1 MAMTKRSDVGR
12 GPQKQGC
19 HLWSIG
25 RACLLFLLTISLFV
39 LSSTAQAQTLSGVC
53 DRTPQVRDA
62 LVVIV
67 GGGVTCADVTPDQLG
82 SISVLSLGS
91 ERIETLQSGDFA
103 GLTNLEQLDLYDN
116 DLTAL
121 PPNIFAGLTNLRQL
135 NLWHND
141 LATLSPNVFADL
153 TNLRVLDLD
162 DNDFADIPPDVFAG
176 LTNLQSLWLNDTR
189 LTTLPPSLFAGLT
202 NLESLVVSGNEFTT
216 LPPDVFTN
224 LTSLEYLSLR
234 NNFLTTLPPDIFTGL
249 TNLETLLLHD
259 NHLTTLP
266 PSLFAGLTNLGSLYL
281 HENDL
286 TALPPD
292 AFTGLTN
299 LRVLSLSRNRLT
311 ALPPK
316 VFAGLTN
323 LIRLHLDTNQL
334 TTLPPTLF
342 AGLSRLR
349 LLDFSGNHLTTL
361 PPKVFADLAS
371 LGQVWLNANPGAPFP
386 VAMTLEN
393 STLSGGVVVKVA
405 TGAPFDMT
413 VNLSVTG
420 ATLSAPSATVATG
433 SVTSEAITV
442 IPTGGPIQITLG
454 AAPPVPNDPSDSC
467 SLDRPCYRGLM
478 PTVSSEPF
486 EPDIAPLTPPVDT
499 HADTPRTA
507 TRISSTSSTPGQ
519 IGPASDVDYFRVRVT
534 QAGTLT
540 VETAGS
546 MDTVGTLWQG
556 DEEIMTDD
564 DGGDGHN
571 FRLVASVDAGT
582 YMVAVRGYGAST
594 GQYTLDVNF
603 AVGALDRLGPETF
616 QSGIGFISGWVCEAE
631 RVELEFDGG
640 STLEFPFS
648 DLLASCSTS
657 PNSMHCS
664 GRSAF
669 FAPPFDSSGEDG
681 EDYPPFPFPPPFGFV
696 LEAPYGTDRED
707 TLEACGDQDNGFGL
721 VVNWNRLG
729 DGKHTVRA
737 LADGVEFG
745 SATFS
750 VTTFGVEFLT
760 DAQGEYLLSDFPDVG
775 QQFRL
780 VWQEAAQNF
789 AIAAPPPTAE
799 SEPPSEP
806 PMDDPSTQDEPPVLS
821 DLIGTLENPAPDSFQ
836 SGFGLVSGWVCGAE
850 QVEIEI
856 DGMDIF
862 EAAYGTDRGDTAEI
876 CDDSNTGFGLRLNW
890 NEYGDGEH
898 TLRALADGEEFGR
911 ATFTV
916 TTLGETFLT
925 GASGVYDLPDFPEPD
940 TTVTVEWQE
949 ASQNFVIIEV
959 QGPDPAL
966 KAFSPTAEE
975 DTEETF

>member
-1 MAMTKRSDVGR
+1 MAMTERSDVGR
-12 GPQKQGC
+12 GLQKQDY
-19 HLWSIG
+19 HLSVG
-25 RACLLFLLTISLFV
+25 RACLLFLLTISLLV
-39 LSSTAQAQTLSGVC
+39 LSSTAQAQTQSGVC

-62 LVVIV
+62 LVAIV
-67 GGGVTCADVTPDQLG
+67 GGGVTCADVTADQLG
-82 SISVLSLGS
+82 RISVLSLGS

-103 GLTNLEQLDLYDN
+103 GLTSLEQLDLYDN
-116 DLTAL
+116 ELTAL
-121 PPNIFAGLTNLRQL
+121 PPNVFAGLTNLRQL

-162 DNDFADIPPDVFAG
+162 DNDFADIPPNVFAG
-176 LTNLQSLWLNDTR
+176 LTNLETMWLNDTR
-189 LTTLPPSLFAGLT
+189 LTTLPSGIFAGLT
-202 NLESLVVSGNEFTT
+202 NLEYLVLSGNEFTT
-216 LPPDVFTN
+216 LPPDVFAN
-224 LTSLEYLSLR
+224 LTSLETLSLR
-234 NNFLTTLPPDIFTGL
+234 NNFLTALPPDIFTGL

-266 PSLFAGLTNLGSLYL
+266 PSIFTGLANLRSLYL

-292 AFTGLTN
+292 VFTDLTN

-311 ALPPK
+311 ALPPD
-316 VFAGLTN
+316 VFTDLTN
-323 LIRLHLDTNQL
+323 LIRLFLDTNQL

-342 AGLSRLR
+342 AGLSSLGV
-349 LLDFSGNHLTTL
+349 LDLSGNHLTAL
-361 PPKVFADLAS
+361 PPKVFAGLAR
-371 LGQVWLNANPGAPFP
+371 LRQVWLNANPGAPFP

-393 STLSGGVVVKVA
+393 STPAGGVVVKVA

-442 IPTGGPIQITLG
+442 IPTGGPVRITLG

-467 SLDRPCYRGLM
+467 FLDLPCYRGLM

-486 EPDIAPLTPPVDT
+486 EPDVAPLTPPVDT

-540 VETAGS
+540 VETTGS

-571 FRLVASVDAGT
+571 FRLVAPVAAGT
-582 YMVAVRGYGAST
+582 YVVAVRGYGAST

-603 AVGALDRLGPETF
+603 VVGALDRPGPETF
-616 QSGIGFISGWVCEAE
+616 QSGLGFISGWVCEADQ
-631 RVELEFDGG
+631 VEIEFDGE
-640 STLEFPFS
+640 TI
-648 DLLASCSTS
+648 
-657 PNSMHCS
+657 
-664 GRSAF
+664 
-669 FAPPFDSSGEDG
+669 
-681 EDYPPFPFPPPFGFV
+681 V
-696 LEAPYGTDRED
+696 EAPYGTNQED
-707 TLEACGDQDNGFGL
+707 TFEACGDRNNGFGL

-745 SATFS
+745 SATFN
-750 VTTFGVEFLT
+750 VTTFSVEVLT
-760 DAQGEYLLSDFPDVG
+760 DAQGDYLLGDFPDVG
-775 QQFRL
+775 QQIRL

-789 AIAAPPPTAE
+789 AIAAPLPTAE
-799 SEPPSEP
+799 SEPPI
-806 PMDDPSTQDEPPVLS
+806 DDPSTQDDPPVLS
-821 DLIGTLENPAPDSFQ
+821 DLIGVLENPATGSFQ
-836 SGFGLVSGWVCGAE
+836 SGFSIVSGWVCGAE

-856 DGMDIF
+856 DGTDIF
-862 EAAYGTDRGDTAEI
+862 EAAYGTDREDTAER

-890 NEYGDGEH
+890 NEFGDGEH

-959 QGPDPAL
+959 QLEAH
-966 KAFSPTAEE
+966 E
-975 DTEETF
+975 

>member
-12 GPQKQGC
+12 GPQKQGY
-19 HLWSIG
+19 HLSIG

-39 LSSTAQAQTLSGVC
+39 LSSTAQAQTQSGVC

-62 LVVIV
+62 LVAIV

-82 SISVLSLGS
+82 RISVLSLGS

-103 GLTNLEQLDLYDN
+103 GLTSLEQLDLYDN
-116 DLTAL
+116 ELTAL
-121 PPNIFAGLTNLRQL
+121 PPDIFAGLTNLRQL

-141 LATLSPNVFADL
+141 LTTLSPNVFADL

-162 DNDFADIPPDVFAG
+162 DNDFADIPPNVFAG
-176 LTNLQSLWLNDTR
+176 LTNLETMWLNDTR
-189 LTTLPPSLFAGLT
+189 LTTLPPGLFAGLT
-202 NLESLVVSGNEFTT
+202 NLEYLVLSGNEFTT
-216 LPPDVFTN
+216 LPTEVFAN
-224 LTSLEYLSLR
+224 LTSLETLSLR
-234 NNFLTTLPPDIFTGL
+234 NNFLTTLPPSIFTGL
-249 TNLETLLLHD
+249 TNLQTLLLHD
-259 NHLTTLP
+259 NHLTALSPGIFT
-266 PSLFAGLTNLGSLYL
+266 GLTNLGSLYL

-286 TALPPD
+286 TALPPGVFSGLTSLRTLFLD
-292 AFTGLTN
+292 RNRLTALPPDIFTGLSSLARLEIDTN
-299 LRVLSLSRNRLT
+299 QLTALPPTLFAGLSSLGVLDLSGNHLT

-316 VFAGLTN
+316 VFAGL
-323 LIRLHLDTNQL
+323 
-334 TTLPPTLF
+334 
-342 AGLSRLR
+342 SSLR
-349 LLDFSGNHLTTL
+349 
-361 PPKVFADLAS
+361 
-371 LGQVWLNANPGAPFP
+371 QVSLNANPGAPFP
-386 VAMTLEN
+386 VPVTLDN
-393 STLSGGVVVKVA
+393 TTPAGGVVVKVA

-413 VNLSVTG
+413 VSLSVTG

-433 SVTSEAITV
+433 SVTSDALIV
-442 IPTGGPIQITLG
+442 IPTGGPVRITLG
-454 AAPPVPNDPSDSC
+454 AAPALPGGSC
-467 SLDRPCYRGLM
+467 YLDLPCYRGLM

-486 EPDIAPLTPPVDT
+486 EPDVAPLTPPVDA

-507 TRISSTSSTPGQ
+507 TRVSSTSSTPGQ

-540 VETAGS
+540 VETTGP

-571 FRLVASVDAGT
+571 FRLVAPVTAGT
-582 YMVAVRGYGAST
+582 YVVAVRGYGAST

-603 AVGALDRLGPETF
+603 VVGALDMLGPETF

-640 STLEFPFS
+640 SIFALPLD
-648 DLLASCSTS
+648 DLIASCSTS
-657 PNSMHCS
+657 SMQCS
-664 GRSAF
+664 GPSTVEF
-669 FAPPFDSSGEDG
+669 PFDASGEDG
-681 EDYPPFPFPPPFGFV
+681 EDYPPFPLPPPFAFV
-696 LEAPYGTDRED
+696 LEAPYGTDREES
-707 TLEACGDQDNGFGL
+707 LEACGDRDNGFGL
-721 VVNWNRLG
+721 VVNWNHLG

-737 LADGVEFG
+737 LADGIEFG

-760 DAQGEYLLSDFPDVG
+760 DAQGEYLLSDFPDTG
-775 QQFRL
+775 QQLRL

-789 AIAAPPPTAE
+789 AIAAPSPAAE
-799 SEPPSEP
+799 SEPSMDNP
-806 PMDDPSTQDEPPVLS
+806 PTQSDPPVLS
-821 DLIGTLENPAPDSFQ
+821 DLIGVLENPAPDSFQ

-856 DGMDIF
+856 DGTHLF
-862 EAAYGTDRGDTAEI
+862 EAAYGTNRVDTTGI
-876 CDDSNTGFGLRLNW
+876 CEDSNTGFGLRLNW

-916 TTLGETFLT
+916 TTLGEAFLT
-925 GASGVYDLPDFPEPD
+925 GASGVYDLPDFPEPN
-940 TTVTVEWQE
+940 TIVTVEWQE
-949 ASQNFVIIEV
+949 ASQTFVIIEV
-959 QGPDPAL
+959 QSEAH
-966 KAFSPTAEE
+966 K
-975 DTEETF
+975 

>member
-1 MAMTKRSDVGR
+1 MTMTIKRSDVGR
-12 GPQKQGC
+12 GPQKQGY
-19 HLWSIG
+19 HLSIG

-39 LSSTAQAQTLSGVC
+39 LSSTAQAQTQSGVC

-62 LVVIV
+62 LVAIV
-67 GGGVTCADVTPDQLG
+67 GGGVTCTDVTPDQLG
-82 SISVLSLGS
+82 RISVLSLGS

-176 LTNLQSLWLNDTR
+176 LTNLATLYLNDTR
-189 LTTLPPSLFAGLT
+189 LTTLPSGIFAGLT
-202 NLESLVVSGNEFTT
+202 NLELLVVSGNEFTT
-216 LPPDVFTN
+216 LPPDVFAN

-234 NNFLTTLPPDIFTGL
+234 NNFLTALPPDIFTGL
-249 TNLETLLLHD
+249 TNLATLLLHD
-259 NHLTTLP
+259 NHLTALP
-266 PSLFAGLTNLGSLYL
+266 SDIFAGLTNLRSLYL

-286 TALPPD
+286 TAIPPD
-292 AFTGLTN
+292 VFAGPTN
-299 LRVLSLSRNRLT
+299 LLVLSLSRNRLT
-311 ALPPK
+311 ALPPA
-316 VFAGLTN
+316 VFTGLTN
-323 LIRLHLDTNQL
+323 LARLHLDTNQL

-342 AGLSRLR
+342 TGLSSLR
-349 LLDFSGNHLTTL
+349 VLDFSGNHLTAL
-361 PPKVFADLAS
+361 PPKVFAGLTR
-371 LGQVWLNANPGAPFP
+371 LRQVWLNANPGAPFP

-393 STLSGGVVVKVA
+393 TTPAGGVVVKVA

-442 IPTGGPIQITLG
+442 IPTGGPVQITLG
-454 AAPPVPNDPSDSC
+454 AAPSVPNDPDDSC
-467 SLDRPCYRGLM
+467 FLDLPCYRGLM

-486 EPDIAPLTPPVDT
+486 EPDIAPLTPPVDA

-507 TRISSTSSTPGQ
+507 TRVSSTSSTPGQ
-519 IGPASDVDYFRVRVT
+519 IGPAGDVDYFRVRVT

-540 VETAGS
+540 VETTGP
-546 MDTVGTLWQG
+546 MDTVGTLWRG

-582 YMVAVRGYGAST
+582 YMVTVRGYGAST

-603 AVGALDRLGPETF
+603 VVGALDMLGPETF

-640 STLEFPFS
+640 SIFEFPFN

-657 PNSMHCS
+657 SNSTHCS
-664 GRSAF
+664 GPSTL
-669 FAPPFDSSGEDG
+669 FAHPFDSSGEDG
-681 EDYPPFPFPPPFGFV
+681 EDYPPFPFPPRFGFV

-707 TLEACGDQDNGFGL
+707 SLEACGDQENGFG
-721 VVNWNRLG
+721 VVFNWNHLG

-750 VTTFGVEFLT
+750 VTTFGVNFLT

-775 QQFRL
+775 QQLRL
-780 VWQEAAQNF
+780 VWQEATQNF

-799 SEPPSEP
+799 SEPPA
-806 PMDDPSTQDEPPVLS
+806 DDPSTQDEPPAQNDPPILS

-836 SGFGLVSGWVCGAE
+836 SGLGLVSGWVCGAE

-856 DGMDIF
+856 DGTDIF
-862 EAAYGTDRGDTAEI
+862 EAAYGTDRVDTAEI
-876 CDDSNTGFGLRLNW
+876 CEDSNTGFGLRLNW
-890 NEYGDGEH
+890 NEFGDGEH

-916 TTLGETFLT
+916 TTLGETFLM
-925 GASGVYDLPDFPEPD
+925 GASGVYDLPDFPEPG
-940 TTVTVEWQE
+940 TIVTVEWQE

-959 QGPDPAL
+959 QLEAH
-966 KAFSPTAEE
+966 E
-975 DTEETF
+975 

>member
-12 GPQKQGC
+12 GPQKQGYH
-19 HLWSIG
+19 HLSIG

-39 LSSTAQAQTLSGVC
+39 LSSTAQAQTQSGVC

-62 LVVIV
+62 LVAIV
-67 GGGVTCADVTPDQLG
+67 GGGVTCADVTADQLG
-82 SISVLSLGS
+82 RISVLSLGS
-91 ERIETLQSGDFA
+91 ERIETLQSDDFA
-103 GLTNLEQLDLYDN
+103 GLTSLEQLDLYDN
-116 DLTAL
+116 ELTAL

-141 LATLSPNVFADL
+141 LATLPPNVFADL

-162 DNDFADIPPDVFAG
+162 DNDFTDIPPNVFAG
-176 LTNLQSLWLNDTR
+176 LTNLQTMWLNDTR
-189 LTTLPPSLFAGLT
+189 LTTLPPGLFAGLT
-202 NLESLVVSGNEFTT
+202 NLEYLVLSGNEFTT
-216 LPPDVFTN
+216 LPSDVFAN
-224 LTSLEYLSLR
+224 LTSLETLSLR
-234 NNFLTTLPPDIFTGL
+234 NNFLTTLPPSIFTGL
-249 TNLETLLLHD
+249 TNLQTLLLHD
-259 NHLTTLP
+259 NHLTALSPGIFT
-266 PSLFAGLTNLGSLYL
+266 GLTNLGSLYL

-286 TALPPD
+286 TALPPGVFSGLTSLRTLFLD
-292 AFTGLTN
+292 RNRLTALPPDIFTGLSSLARLEIDTN
-299 LRVLSLSRNRLT
+299 QLTTLPPALFAGLSSLRALDLGGNHLT

-316 VFAGLTN
+316 VFAGL
-323 LIRLHLDTNQL
+323 
-334 TTLPPTLF
+334 
-342 AGLSRLR
+342 SSLR
-349 LLDFSGNHLTTL
+349 
-361 PPKVFADLAS
+361 
-371 LGQVWLNANPGAPFP
+371 QVWLNANPGAPFP
-386 VAMTLEN
+386 VPVTLDN
-393 STLSGGVVVKVA
+393 TTPAGGVVVKVA

-413 VNLSVTG
+413 VSLSVTG

-433 SVTSEAITV
+433 SVTSDALIV
-442 IPTGGPIQITLG
+442 IPTGGPVRITLG
-454 AAPPVPNDPSDSC
+454 AAPALPGGSC
-467 SLDRPCYRGLM
+467 YLDLPCYRGLM

-486 EPDIAPLTPPVDT
+486 EPDVAPLTPPVDA

-507 TRISSTSSTPGQ
+507 TRVSSTSSTPGQ

-540 VETAGS
+540 VETTGP

-571 FRLVASVDAGT
+571 FRLVAPVTAGT
-582 YMVAVRGYGAST
+582 YVVAVRGYGAST

-603 AVGALDRLGPETF
+603 VVGALDMLGPETF

-640 STLEFPFS
+640 SIFEFPFN

-657 PNSMHCS
+657 SNSTHCS
-664 GRSAF
+664 GPSTL
-669 FAPPFDSSGEDG
+669 FAHPFDSSGEDG
-681 EDYPPFPFPPPFGFV
+681 EDYPPFPFPPRFGFV

-707 TLEACGDQDNGFGL
+707 SLEACGDQENGFG
-721 VVNWNRLG
+721 VVFNWNHLG

-775 QQFRL
+775 QQLRL
-780 VWQEAAQNF
+780 VWQEATQNF
-789 AIAAPPPTAE
+789 AIATASPTAE
-799 SEPPSEP
+799 SEPPA
-806 PMDDPSTQDEPPVLS
+806 DDPSTQDEPPAQNDPPVLS
-821 DLIGTLENPAPDSFQ
+821 DLIGVLENPTPDSFQ

-850 QVEIEI
+850 RVEIEI
-856 DGMDIF
+856 DGTDIF
-862 EAAYGTDRGDTAEI
+862 EAAYGTDRVDTAEI

-890 NEYGDGEH
+890 NEFGDGEH

-925 GASGVYDLPDFPEPD
+925 GAGGVYDLPDFPEPN
-940 TTVTVEWQE
+940 TIVTVEWQE

-959 QGPDPAL
+959 QL
-966 KAFSPTAEE
+966 
-975 DTEETF
+975 ETHE

>member
-1 MAMTKRSDVGR
+1 MTFPVS
-12 GPQKQGC
+12 PA
-19 HLWSIG
+19 WSSW
-25 RACLLFLLTISLFV
+25 TSTTTTSP
-39 LSSTAQAQTLSGVC
+39 LS
-53 DRTPQVRDA
+53 
-62 LVVIV
+62 
-67 GGGVTCADVTPDQLG
+67 
-82 SISVLSLGS
+82 
-91 ERIETLQSGDFA
+91 
-103 GLTNLEQLDLYDN
+103 
-116 DLTAL
+116 

-141 LATLSPNVFADL
+141 LTTLSPNVFADL

-162 DNDFADIPPDVFAG
+162 DNDFADIPPDVFTG
-176 LTNLQSLWLNDTR
+176 LTNLERLWLNDTR
-189 LTTLPPSLFAGLT
+189 LTTLPSGIFTGLT

-216 LPPDVFTN
+216 LPPDVFAN
-224 LTSLEYLSLR
+224 LTSLEYLSLN
-234 NNFLTTLPPDIFTGL
+234 NNFLTTLPPSLFTGL
-249 TNLETLLLHD
+249 TNLQTLLLHD

-266 PSLFAGLTNLGSLYL
+266 PSLFTGLTSLAYLYL

-286 TALPPD
+286 TALPPGV
-292 AFTGLTN
+292 FSGLTN
-299 LRVLSLSRNRLT
+299 LRLLFLSRNRLT
-311 ALPPK
+311 TLPPA
-316 VFAGLTN
+316 VFTGLTS
-323 LIRLHLDTNQL
+323 LARLEIDTNQL
-334 TTLPPTLF
+334 ITLPPTLF
-342 AGLSRLR
+342 AGLSGLR
-349 LLDFSGNHLTTL
+349 ILDLSGNHLTAL
-361 PPKVFADLAS
+361 PPKVFADLTS

-393 STLSGGVVVKVA
+393 STPSGGVVVKVA

-486 EPDIAPLTPPVDT
+486 EPDVAPTPPPADT

-540 VETAGS
+540 VETTGS

-603 AVGALDRLGPETF
+603 VVGALDMLGPETF

-640 STLEFPFS
+640 STLEFPFN

-664 GRSAF
+664 GWSTF

-681 EDYPPFPFPPPFGFV
+681 EDYPPFPFPPPFAFV

-707 TLEACGDQDNGFGL
+707 TLDACGDRNNGFG
-721 VVNWNRLG
+721 VVFNWNRLG

-775 QQFRL
+775 QQLRL
-780 VWQEAAQNF
+780 VWQEATQNF

-799 SEPPSEP
+799 SEPAA
-806 PMDDPSTQDEPPVLS
+806 DDPSTQDELPAQDEPPVLS

-856 DGMDIF
+856 DGTDIF
-862 EAAYGTDRGDTAEI
+862 EAAYGTDRLDTAEV

-890 NEYGDGEH
+890 NELGDGEH

-916 TTLGETFLT
+916 MTLGETVLT
-925 GASGVYDLPDFPEPD
+925 GASGVYDLPDFPEPG
-940 TTVTVEWQE
+940 TIVTVEWQE

-959 QGPDPAL
+959 QGPDPAPE
-966 KAFSPTAEE
+966 ASVPTAEE

>member
-1 MAMTKRSDVGR
+1 MTMTIQRSEGGR
-12 GPQKQGC
+12 EPQKQGY
-19 HLWSIG
+19 HHWSIG

-62 LVVIV
+62 LVAIV
-67 GGGVTCADVTPDQLG
+67 GGGVTCADVTADQLG
-82 SISVLSLGS
+82 RISVLSLGS
-91 ERIETLQSGDFA
+91 ERIETLQSDDFS
-103 GLTNLEQLDLYDN
+103 GLTSLEQLDLYDN

-141 LATLSPNVFADL
+141 LTTLSPNVFADL

-162 DNDFADIPPDVFAG
+162 DNDFADIPPDVFTG
-176 LTNLQSLWLNDTR
+176 LTNLERLWLNDTR
-189 LTTLPPSLFAGLT
+189 LTTLPSGIFTGLT

-216 LPPDVFTN
+216 LPPDVFAN
-224 LTSLEYLSLR
+224 LTSLEYLSLN
-234 NNFLTTLPPDIFTGL
+234 NNFLTTLPPSLFTGL

-266 PSLFAGLTNLGSLYL
+266 PSLFTGLTSLAYLYL

-286 TALPPD
+286 TALPPGI
-292 AFTGLTN
+292 FTGLTN
-299 LRVLSLSRNRLT
+299 LRLLFLSRNRLT
-311 ALPPK
+311 TLPPA
-316 VFAGLTN
+316 VFTGLTS
-323 LIRLHLDTNQL
+323 LAQLEIDTNQL
-334 TTLPPTLF
+334 ITLPPTLF
-342 AGLSRLR
+342 AGLSGLR
-349 LLDFSGNHLTTL
+349 ILDLSGNHLTAL
-361 PPKVFADLAS
+361 PPKVFADLTS

-393 STLSGGVVVKVA
+393 STPSGGVVVKVA

-486 EPDIAPLTPPVDT
+486 EPDVAPPTPPADT

-507 TRISSTSSTPGQ
+507 TRVSSTSSTPGQ

-540 VETAGS
+540 VETTGS

-571 FRLVASVDAGT
+571 FRLVAPVDAGT

-603 AVGALDRLGPETF
+603 VAGALDMLGPETF

-640 STLEFPFS
+640 STFEFPFG

-664 GRSAF
+664 GPSAL
-669 FAPPFDSSGEDG
+669 FAHPFDSSGEDG
-681 EDYPPFPFPPPFGFV
+681 EDYPPFPFPPPFAFV

-775 QQFRL
+775 QQLRL
-780 VWQEAAQNF
+780 VWQEATQNF
-789 AIAAPPPTAE
+789 AIAAPPPDAE
-799 SEPPSEP
+799 SESAA
-806 PMDDPSTQDEPPVLS
+806 DDPSTQDELPAQDEPPVLS

-856 DGMDIF
+856 DGTDIF
-862 EAAYGTDRGDTAEI
+862 EASYGTDRVDTAEI

-890 NEYGDGEH
+890 NEFGDGEH

-916 TTLGETFLT
+916 TTLGEALLT
-925 GASGVYDLPDFPEPD
+925 GASGVYNLPDFPEPD

-959 QGPDPAL
+959 QLEAH
-966 KAFSPTAEE
+966 E
-975 DTEETF
+975 